1 MIVHDQWRQGP
12 GCYFVQPGGES
23 SKFVD
28 GFSFSAELNQINAA
42 FDHLLRDASDI
53 GYFNVAQIN
62 DSVETAFTDRPH
74 ELRVTNDVL

>member
-1 MIVHDQWRQGP
+1 
-12 GCYFVQPGGES
+12 VQPGGES

-28 GFSFSAELNQINAA
+28 GFSFSAKLNQINAA

-62 DSVETAFTDRPH
+62 DSVETAFADGPH
-74 ELRVTNDVL
+74 ELRATNDVL